1 MCQTCKYAVEL
12 KQLFNEISDEYNR
25 LYLEIGKCDLK
36 QQDLLHEIENCNFN
50 ASQGYRLAK
59 ELKEIRE
66 KRREV
71 KNDFTIIEMIKK
83 DFVNRY
89 NQQLSK
95 VLDSVMQKN
104 NKLDQLTEDKVYINR
119 INDDGE
125 IVKSS
130 SKRLLNMQKEVKKQA
145 RSVDSSNLPI

>member
-36 QQDLLHEIENCNFN
+36 QQDLLHKIESSNFN
-50 ASQGYRLAK
+50 AAQGYQLAK
-59 ELKEIRE
+59 ELKELRE

-130 SKRLLNMQKEVKKQA
+130 SKRLLNMQKEVKKQSS
-145 RSVDSSNLPI
+145 SVNSSSLIV

>member
-1 MCQTCKYAVEL
+1 M
-12 KQLFNEISDEYNR
+12 
-25 LYLEIGKCDLK
+25 K
-36 QQDLLHEIENCNFN
+36 QQDLLHKIESSSFN
-50 ASQGYRLAK
+50 AAQGYKLAK
-59 ELKEIRE
+59 ELKELRE

-71 KNDFTIIEMIKK
+71 KNDFAIIEMIKK

-104 NKLDQLTEDKVYINR
+104 SKLDQLTADKVYINR
-119 INDDGE
+119 VNDKGD

-130 SKRLLNMQKEVKKQA
+130 SKRLLNMQKEVKRQA
-145 RSVDSSNLPI
+145 RSVNQVNHDLTD

>member
-36 QQDLLHEIENCNFN
+36 QQDLLHKIESSNFN
-50 ASQGYRLAK
+50 AAQGYQLAK
-59 ELKEIRE
+59 ELKELRE

-104 NKLDQLTEDKVYINR
+104 DKLDQLTENKVYINR
-119 INDDGE
+119 VNDKGE

-130 SKRLLNMQKEVKKQA
+130 SRRLLNMQKEAKKQA
-145 RSVDSSNLPI
+145 RLVDSSSLIV

>member
-36 QQDLLHEIENCNFN
+36 QQDLLHKIESSNFN
-50 ASQGYRLAK
+50 AAQGYKLAK
-59 ELKEIRE
+59 EIKELRE

-95 VLDSVMQKN
+95 VLDSVMQKSD
-104 NKLDQLTEDKVYINR
+104 KLDQLTEDKVYINR
-119 INDDGE
+119 VNDKGE
-125 IVKSS
+125 IVKSG
-130 SKRLLNMQKEVKKQA
+130 SKRLLNMQKEAKKQA
-145 RSVDSSNLPI
+145 RSVDSSSLIV

>member
-1 MCQTCKYAVEL
+1 MCQTYKYAVEL

-36 QQDLLHEIENCNFN
+36 QQDLLHKIESSNFN
-50 ASQGYRLAK
+50 AAQGYKLAK
-59 ELKEIRE
+59 EIKELRE

-104 NKLDQLTEDKVYINR
+104 SKLDKLTENKVYINR

-130 SKRLLNMQKEVKKQA
+130 SKRLLGMQKEFKKQQA
-145 RSVDSSNLPI
+145 QLIQ

>member
-1 MCQTCKYAVEL
+1 MCQTYKYAVEL

-25 LYLEIGKCDLK
+25 LYFEIGKCDLK
-36 QQDLLHEIENCNFN
+36 QQDLLHKIESSNFN
-50 ASQGYRLAK
+50 AAQGYKLAK
-59 ELKEIRE
+59 EIKELRE

-104 NKLDQLTEDKVYINR
+104 SKLDKLTENKVYINR

-130 SKRLLNMQKEVKKQA
+130 SRRLLNMQKEAKRQA
-145 RSVDSSNLPI
+145 RSVDSSSFCV

>member
-36 QQDLLHEIENCNFN
+36 QQDLLHKIESSNFN
-50 ASQGYRLAK
+50 AAQGYKLAK
-59 ELKEIRE
+59 EIKELRE

-95 VLDSVMQKN
+95 VLDSVMQKSD
-104 NKLDQLTEDKVYINR
+104 KLDQLTEDKVYINR
-119 INDDGE
+119 VNDKGE

-130 SKRLLNMQKEVKKQA
+130 SKRLLNMQKEAKRQA
-145 RSVDSSNLPI
+145 RSVDSSRFCV

>member
-1 MCQTCKYAVEL
+1 MCQTYKYAVEL
-12 KQLFNEISDEYNR
+12 KHLFNEISDEYNR

-36 QQDLLHEIENCNFN
+36 QQDLLHKIESSSFN
-50 ASQGYRLAK
+50 AAQGYKLAK
-59 ELKEIRE
+59 ELKELRE

-71 KNDFTIIEMIKK
+71 KNDFAIIEVIKK

-104 NKLDQLTEDKVYINR
+104 SKLDQLTEDKVYINR
-119 INDDGE
+119 VNDKGE

-130 SKRLLNMQKEVKKQA
+130 SKRLLNMQKEVKRQA
-145 RSVDSSNLPI
+145 RSVD